1 LDQSIENDSGLIHRS
16 PQPVL
21 HTGDLERD
29 LIEMPFVADA
39 REPTTDPVGE
49 LLAEFARPLS
59 HGFVAEDDAAGRQQ
73 LLYHTQP
80 EREPEIQPDRVADDL
95 GREPIAGIAGATSC
109 RHPNRLLTLA
119 RYRKWA
125 SY

>member
-1 LDQSIENDSGLIHRS
+1 
-16 PQPVL
+16 
-21 HTGDLERD
+21 
-29 LIEMPFVADA
+29 MPSVADA

-59 HGFVAEDDAAGRQQ
+59 HGFGAEDDAAGRQQ

-80 EREPEIQPDRVADDL
+80 EREPEIQPDRVADHL
-95 GREPIAGIAGATSC
+95 GGEPIAGIAGATSC

-119 RYRKWA
+119 RYRKRA
-125 SY
+125 GC